1 MRLLCYFYRM
11 LFYLNKQEYIDTS
24 CPIDISIEMS
34 TQVPGLLA
42 WGQSS
47 PEIEPVRD
55 EQFIG
60 SVREGGVVNFNN
72 IRFNPHAHVTHTEC
86 CGHITHDFFSV
97 NDVLKTFFFEAQLIT
112 VEPKGS
118 IDKVVTL
125 NQLKQSPISEDVKAI
140 VIRTLPN
147 NNDKLTA
154 NYTNDN
160 PPFLECGIA
169 DYLIDKGIEHLLVDL
184 PSVDQERDGGV
195 LAFHH
200 AFWNVPKS
208 PNTLRTITEF
218 VYVPSHVL
226 DDVYILE
233 LQLSPLK
240 NDASP
245 SRPILYQK
253 KK

>member
-1 MRLLCYFYRM
+1 M

-34 TQVPGLLA
+34 NEIPGLLA

-60 SVREGGVVNFNN
+60 SVKEGGVVNFNN

-86 CGHITHDFFSV
+86 CGHITRDFFSV
-97 NDVLKTFFFEAQLIT
+97 NDVLKTYFFEAQLIT
-112 VEPKGS
+112 VEPQGLV
-118 IDKVVTL
+118 DKVVGL
-125 NQLKQSPISEDVKAI
+125 SQLKQISISEGVKAI
-140 VIRTLPN
+140 VIRTIPN
-147 NNDKLTA
+147 NKDKQTA
-154 NYTNDN
+154 NYTDGN
-160 PPFLECGIA
+160 PPFLECEIA
-169 DYLIDKGIEHLLVDL
+169 NYLIEKGIEHLLVDL
-184 PSVDQERDGGV
+184 PSVDQERDGGA

-200 AFWNVPKS
+200 AFWNVPHA

-218 VYVPSHVL
+218 VYVPNNIL
-226 DDVYILE
+226 DGVYVLE
-233 LQLSPLK
+233 LQVSPLK

-253 KK
+253 RK